1 MPFNIGIWYDLMTP
15 GQPRTLRILPY
26 WHSHFVCVFLWILQ
40 GHFFK
45 SSPSKCS
52 TSPTKIPEISYSIIF
67 GWIIESTNPPTEK
80 TFQRCLQKKNNIIA
94 EIFHTLGVIFITPSP
109 RSGVITHPSCP
120 LIFWNPTSPLLTGAN
135 PEPRTETTS
144 ETELQLLGPLGTRRC
159 LAWTQQPQSGHQS
172 SSHPKEKNVQ
182 NWH

>member
-1 MPFNIGIWYDLMTP
+1 MIFHDPWSIPETP
-15 GQPRTLRILPY
+15 HPTILAF
-26 WHSHFVCVFLWILQ
+26 SFCVCFLWILQ

-45 SSPSKCS
+45 SPPSNWS
-52 TSPTKIPEISYSIIF
+52 TSPTKIPEIPYSIIF
-67 GWIIESTNPPTEK
+67 GWIIESTNPPTET

-172 SSHPKEKNVQ
+172 STHPKEKKRSKLAIKTKKVI
-182 NWH
+182 